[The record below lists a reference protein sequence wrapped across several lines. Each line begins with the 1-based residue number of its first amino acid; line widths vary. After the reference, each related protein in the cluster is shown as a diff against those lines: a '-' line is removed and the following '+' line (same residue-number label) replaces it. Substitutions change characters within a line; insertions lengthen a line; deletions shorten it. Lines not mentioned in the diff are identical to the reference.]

1 MKTMVSQAGE
11 TRSHLAPQVDK
22 RRKTKPEEEHTSRS
36 TDLVIGRDVAKFL
49 WNVAN
54 TFDDGI
60 ETLAWVDNDRVA

>member
-1 MKTMVSQAGE
+1 MISQAGE
-11 TRSHLAPQVDK
+11 IRSHLAPQVEGIVQ
-22 RRKTKPEEEHTSRS
+22 TKPEEEHTSRS
-36 TDLVIGRDVAKFL
+36 TDLVVRRDVAKFL